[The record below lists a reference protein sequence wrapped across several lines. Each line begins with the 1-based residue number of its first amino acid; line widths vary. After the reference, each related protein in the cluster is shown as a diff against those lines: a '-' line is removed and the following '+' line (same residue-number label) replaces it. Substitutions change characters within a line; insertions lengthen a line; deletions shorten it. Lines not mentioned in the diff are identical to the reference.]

1 MHLGSKEGIPHNPSS
16 DMPSYV
22 CVSLGWIRRK
32 RPKLSF
38 PLFTAPNFLARNA
51 NFPCIVKYTNKH
63 ILNLRPVLTKT
74 LTIRDEVY
82 KKLIEIKGDDE
93 SFSQL
98 FERLVE
104 KQSPKE
110 ILASLRGKIELTK
123 SEKRNFLSELDK
135 RREERRL

>member
-1 MHLGSKEGIPHNPSS
+1 MRL
-16 DMPSYV
+16 
-22 CVSLGWIRRK
+22 
-32 RPKLSF
+32 
-38 PLFTAPNFLARNA
+38 
-51 NFPCIVKYTNKH
+51 
-63 ILNLRPVLTKT
+63 VLTKT
-74 LTIRDEVY
+74 ITIRDEVY

-98 FERLVE
+98 FERLVG